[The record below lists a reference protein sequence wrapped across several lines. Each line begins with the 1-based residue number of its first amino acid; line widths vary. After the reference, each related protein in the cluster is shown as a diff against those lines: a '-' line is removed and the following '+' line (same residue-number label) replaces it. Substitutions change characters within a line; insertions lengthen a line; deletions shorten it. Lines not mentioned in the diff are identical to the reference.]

1 MKLLA
6 YLITYPII
14 WILSILPFKVLY
26 LISDLLYFLLY
37 RIVGYRKKVVR
48 TNLNLVFPD
57 KSVEELKVIEKRFYA
72 HLCDLFMEAAKSRAL
87 TPADLDRRY
96 ELLNVEMLQQLE
108 QENSTFVLVS
118 HYANWEWIVNLNR
131 YVESAGFGVYQKLAN
146 PYFDKFI
153 RRTRAKWKL
162 TLIEQQETSQVIQA
176 NAEKGLRAVYGIIS
190 DQSPMVKKARLWIP
204 FMGITVPV
212 FTGAEA
218 LARKYDFAVVFA
230 RVKKIKRGHYTL
242 EFIPITQ
249 AAGSTDPE
257 YITRKFIEL
266 CEEQINDH
274 PEFYLWTHRRWK
286 HRDKVPKE
294 FKRD

>member
-1 MKLLA
+1 
-6 YLITYPII
+6 
-14 WILSILPFKVLY
+14 
-26 LISDLLYFLLY
+26 
-37 RIVGYRKKVVR
+37 
-48 TNLNLVFPD
+48 LVFPD